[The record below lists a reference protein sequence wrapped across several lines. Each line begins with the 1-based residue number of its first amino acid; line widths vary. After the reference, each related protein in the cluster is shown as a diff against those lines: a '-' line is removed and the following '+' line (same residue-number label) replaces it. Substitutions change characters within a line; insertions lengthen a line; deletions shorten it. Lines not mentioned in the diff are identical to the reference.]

1 MMACGHA
8 SNLESQPSRNM
19 DVRNLEQ
26 VTAFITKD
34 GSEIRELLAH
44 RNSCVRNQSLAE
56 ARLPVGAA
64 TTPHFHP
71 LTEEIYYILAGV
83 GSMRVGD
90 EVRDVGPGDAIA
102 IPPGAYHQLSNTGAE
117 TLRFLC
123 CCAPAYEHE
132 DTILA

>member
-1 MMACGHA
+1 
-8 SNLESQPSRNM
+8 M

-83 GSMRVGD
+83 DSMRVGD